1 MNPKDSTL
9 KVPSIHANSR
19 LKRCSTVLLYTYC
32 TCTFV
37 PFIDKSFVAYSTCTR
52 TCSTEILL
60 YLCTKVVLN
69 AQLYMQP
76 YISLQVR
83 TYMCVYTQPC
93 TFVRRYNESLSS
105 QLREHVP
112 SHSSIFEDIFVPS
125 YFRTFVR
132 KYNPNQ
138 EPHTK
143 YCTCS
148 CNHRRYVVVLR
159 TFEGSYVR
167 SLVKYESTKVLSQL
181 ASQATSTE
189 RMRGDAGWSVG
200 VSSSI

>member
-125 YFRTFVR
+125 YESTTQIKNHILSILHMQLQPSKVRTT
-132 KYNPNQ
+132 Q
-138 EPHTK
+138 
-143 YCTCS
+143 
-148 CNHRRYVVVLR
+148 LR
-159 TFEGSYVR
+159 TQSSQVR
-167 SLVKYESTKVLSQL
+167 KYESTFVASQL
-181 ASQATSTE
+181 
-189 RMRGDAGWSVG
+189 GYLD
-200 VSSSI
+200 